1 MSNEEALM
9 DIAYALNGIDLE
21 DMTAAEWQICE
32 VLVQIGLLEKME
44 QELGGDVYYEYWIV
58 EK

>member
-21 DMTAAEWQICE
+21 DMTTAERQICE

>member
-9 DIAYALNGIDLE
+9 DIAYALNGIDPE
-21 DMTAAEWQICE
+21 DMTTAERQICE